1 MKTGEKKE
9 DKSVIEI
16 TKDVS
21 WIGILDYDIV
31 TFDIVMETRYGTSY
45 NSYFINAEKKAI
57 IETAK
62 EKFAGTY
69 IDKIKQLTDPSEIE
83 YIIFNHT
90 EPDHSGSL
98 KHVLELAPDATVV
111 GTGNAIRYLGD
122 MFDFTFKSLV
132 VKDGDTLDLG
142 NKTLRFISA
151 PNLHWP
157 DTMYTYLEEEKLLFT
172 CDSFGEHYCDD
183 RLFDDLLDDMDVF
196 DDAFKYY
203 FDVILKPYSKF
214 MLKAID
220 KIRPLEIKAILPG
233 HGAVLRT
240 NWKKYVDL
248 SEQYAREYLDAAS
261 AEGRKRILIA
271 YVSAYGYTGEMA
283 KAIGKGIES
292 GNNAEVRI
300 LDIENIDLGDLE
312 AELVKSDALLVG
324 SPTINQNTLLQVY
337 KLFSVINPLRDKG
350 KLAASF
356 GSYGW
361 SGEAPS
367 IIASN
372 LRSLKLKVIEDNAA
386 FKFRAGE
393 ETRSEL
399 FEYGKRFAKAL
410 SS

>member
-1 MKTGEKKE
+1 MKAGKEKE
-9 DKSVIEI
+9 DKKVIEI

-31 TFDIVMETRYGTSY
+31 TFDIVMETEYGTTY

-62 EKFAGTY
+62 EKFASTY
-69 IDKIKQLTDPSEIE
+69 IDKIKQLGDPSEIE

-98 KHVLELAPDATVV
+98 KHVLDLAPGATVV
-111 GTGNAIRYLGD
+111 GSGNAIRYLND
-122 MFDFTFKSLV
+122 MYDFSFKSMV

-157 DTMYTYLEEEKLLFT
+157 DTMYTYLEEDKLLFT
-172 CDSFGEHYCDD
+172 CDSFGAHYCDD
-183 RLFDDLLDDMDVF
+183 RLFDDLTGDF

-220 KIRPLEIKAILPG
+220 KIRPLEIDAICTG
-233 HGAVLRT
+233 HGAVLRK

-248 SEQYAREYLDAAS
+248 SEKYALDYLES
-261 AEGRKRILIA
+261 TKGERRKRALIT

-283 KAIGKGIES
+283 ESIGRGIES
-292 GNNAEVRI
+292 GGDIEVKT
-300 LDIENIDLGDLE
+300 LDIEMIELGELE
-312 AELVKSDALLVG
+312 AEIVKSDALLVG

-337 KLFSVINPLRDKG
+337 KLFAVINPLRDKG
-350 KLAASF
+350 KPAAAF

-361 SGEAPS
+361 SGEAPG
-367 IIASN
+367 IIAAN
-372 LRSLKLKVIEDNAA
+372 LKSLKLKVMDDNAA
-386 FKFRAGE
+386 FKFRPGE
-393 ETRSEL
+393 ETRKDLEA
-399 FEYGKRFAKAL
+399 YGKRFAGL
-410 SS
+410 MQS

>member
-1 MKTGEKKE
+1 MKITEKKE
-9 DKSVIEI
+9 DNEVIEI

-31 TFDIVMETRYGTSY
+31 TFDIVMETEYGTTY
-45 NSYFINAEKKAI
+45 NSYFINADRKAI

-62 EKFAGTY
+62 EKFAVTY
-69 IDKIKQLTDPSEIE
+69 IDKLKQVADPSEIE

-98 KHVLELAPDATVV
+98 KHVLELAPEATVV
-111 GTGNAIRYLGD
+111 GSGNAIRYLND
-122 MFDFTFKSLV
+122 MFDFTFKSMV
-132 VKDGDTLDLG
+132 VKDGDKLDLG

-157 DTMYTYLEEEKLLFT
+157 DTMYTYLEEDKLLFT

-183 RLFDDLLDDMDVF
+183 RLFDDLLDDF
-196 DDAFKYY
+196 NDAFKYY
-203 FDVILKPYSKF
+203 FDVILKPYSRF

-220 KIRPLEIKAILPG
+220 KIRPLEISAILPG
-233 HGAVLRT
+233 HGAVLRSY
-240 NWKKYVDL
+240 WKKYVEL
-248 SEQYAREYLDAAS
+248 SENYAREYLDLTMG
-261 AEGRKRILIA
+261 EGGKRVLIT

-283 KAIGKGIES
+283 KAIAMGIES
-292 GNNAEVRI
+292 EGSAQVKI
-300 LDIENIDLGDLE
+300 LDIENIELGDLE
-312 AELVKSDALLVG
+312 SEIVKADALLVG

-337 KLFSVINPLRDKG
+337 KLFAVINPLRDKG

-361 SGEAPS
+361 SGEAPG
-367 IIASN
+367 IIAAN
-372 LRSLKLKVIEDNAA
+372 LKNLKLKVMEDNAA
-386 FKFRAGE
+386 FKFRPGE

-399 FEYGKRFAKAL
+399 VAFGNRFAREL